1 MNGYFFCALC
11 RKKSNREQ
19 EKLKKY
25 TVLRI
30 EETELLIM
38 AQDSTTESNTN
49 AIDEVRIKINEV
61 LKENKQ

>member
-1 MNGYFFCALC
+1 MKG
-11 RKKSNREQ
+11 EQ

-38 AQDSTTESNTN
+38 AQDSTTEANSN
-49 AIDEVRIKINEV
+49 AIDAVRKKINEV